1 MDNNNP
7 KNVNL
12 WLISRPIDYGLSFQ
26 KSVIWLKKNRN
37 PFCNEKD
44 LFDKKSNQIKLQFVD
59 ERTYYST
66 IERM

>member
-1 MDNNNP
+1 MIDFTSNRLWI
-7 KNVNL
+7 KFSEIRNL
-12 WLISRPIDYGLSFQ
+12 TLR
-26 KSVIWLKKNRN
+26 KSRN

>member
-1 MDNNNP
+1 MIDFMSNRLWI
-7 KNVNL
+7 KFSEIRNL
-12 WLISRPIDYGLSFQ
+12 TLRKTEI
-26 KSVIWLKKNRN
+26 V
-37 PFCNEKD
+37 FCNEKD

>member
-1 MDNNNP
+1 MSNRLWI
-7 KNVNL
+7 KFSEIRNL
-12 WLISRPIDYGLSFQ
+12 TLRKTEI
-26 KSVIWLKKNRN
+26 V
-37 PFCNEKD
+37 FCNEKD

>member
-1 MDNNNP
+1 MIDSTSNRLWI
-7 KNVNL
+7 KFSEIRNL
-12 WLISRPIDYGLSFQ
+12 TLRKTEI
-26 KSVIWLKKNRN
+26 V
-37 PFCNEKD
+37 FCNEKD